1 MSNVFNQGKTD
12 YSVPK
17 LFLGEPNGL
26 MDTVHNHYPKI
37 ESLYRKL
44 KSLDWSDQEFDFSSC
59 VTDFQTCSKSTYD
72 MMIRTLAW
80 QWEADSIVAHSI
92 SPVAAPFVSNS
103 QLWTAWCE
111 VTKNECLTPEHEVL
125 TSTGWKN
132 IDKVNTSDLVAQWD
146 YNTHSI
152 DFVNPTG
159 IVEEDYRG
167 DMYLFTGSRGNV
179 LQKTTPG
186 HRMPIIY
193 PYWSTLGKK
202 EFLFAKDVNYNGGN
216 ALPTS
221 GYINGPKKEL
231 TDLERLFIAVQAD
244 GSLSSEAYTGE
255 RTGYRRYKFG
265 FKKKRKIERLIQL
278 CERLNFT
285 YSLHNTK
292 LDLTLIYVKVPVEYY
307 RDDVKDF
314 NWFQLDEISHEWAES
329 FLEELSYWDGYRA
342 NSNRVIYTTT
352 NRSSAMIVST
362 LAHLCGKRGKI
373 YETGESYGFNYT
385 SLKTV
390 RRKNAYQ
397 VTITNAPYVTGN
409 SFEKKTEY
417 YEGKVYCLQ
426 VPSTYFIV
434 RNKNVIGITG
444 NCTHSLTYSE
454 IVRNSF
460 NNPEDVFK
468 DILAVQE
475 SFSRLGVIDSIM
487 SNCSTVGHKLGLKLI
502 DRDSKEAY
510 DAAFMFVVAL
520 LILERLQF
528 IASFAITFSIVE
540 SGQFIEIGTA
550 VQKIAQDEIEIHA
563 ELDKEILRTEL
574 TTERGLETFN
584 RLTPLIKE
592 SIDSVVN
599 NEATWVKYL
608 FSEGRELPGVTEELV
623 NDWVKW
629 NAQEIYDFFN
639 IDSGYERLTRN
650 PLPFMDSW
658 LKNNNQP
665 SPQEQTSASYLLGA
679 VVDNVRDEAL
689 DFDL

>member
-59 VTDFQTCSKSTYD
+59 VSDFQTCSKSTYD

-111 VTKNECLTPEHEVL
+111 VTKNEC
-125 TSTGWKN
+125 
-132 IDKVNTSDLVAQWD
+132 
-146 YNTHSI
+146 TH
-152 DFVNPTG
+152 
-159 IVEEDYRG
+159 
-167 DMYLFTGSRGNV
+167 
-179 LQKTTPG
+179 
-186 HRMPIIY
+186 
-193 PYWSTLGKK
+193 
-202 EFLFAKDVNYNGGN
+202 A
-216 ALPTS
+216 A
-221 GYINGPKKEL
+221 
-231 TDLERLFIAVQAD
+231 
-244 GSLSSEAYTGE
+244 
-255 RTGYRRYKFG
+255 
-265 FKKKRKIERLIQL
+265 
-278 CERLNFT
+278 
-285 YSLHNTK
+285 
-292 LDLTLIYVKVPVEYY
+292 
-307 RDDVKDF
+307 
-314 NWFQLDEISHEWAES
+314 
-329 FLEELSYWDGYRA
+329 
-342 NSNRVIYTTT
+342 
-352 NRSSAMIVST
+352 
-362 LAHLCGKRGKI
+362 
-373 YETGESYGFNYT
+373 
-385 SLKTV
+385 
-390 RRKNAYQ
+390 
-397 VTITNAPYVTGN
+397 
-409 SFEKKTEY
+409 
-417 YEGKVYCLQ
+417 
-426 VPSTYFIV
+426 
-434 RNKNVIGITG
+434 
-444 NCTHSLTYSE
+444 TYSE

-460 NNPEDVFK
+460 DNPEDVFK
-468 DILAVQE
+468 DILMVQE

-487 SNCSTVGHKLGLKLI
+487 SNCTTIGHKLGLKLI
-502 DRDSKEAY
+502 DRDSQEAY
-510 DAAFMFVVAL
+510 DTAFMFVVAL